1 MRTKKVIKINSFDNF
16 NDNEKIKTKMFY
28 NYLPTHQLNNSSGV
42 KNAMFPKNST
52 NTSEQELSISD
63 VGITSVEGIGYFKQY
78 FESNQYTAHRLIVY
92 GNDKKVYINQML
104 DDTYDLFWLYNL
116 EFDSAPLVLPF
127 KKEDKDA
134 VVLVSDNQM
143 KIWATGYSPY
153 TIADVP
159 IITSM
164 CMNDGVLFCTIKNPA
179 FKVWYATDL
188 TAENVGKISSNSGY
202 ITLDDDLGDAKKVI
216 TFNENV
222 YVFREYGIS
231 KINSIKNENVVS
243 EIYKSNTKIFANTV
257 SVCGNNILFMTNDGL
272 YTFNGI
278 KVSKTK
284 VNLLNTMPIVND
296 GAISSALGDKYYL
309 ALKLDFADEK
319 NIICEPDCLNNV
331 LIIVN
336 ATDFSYEI
344 VRGVDIKT
352 MLPLKLNEFEKML
365 VLFNSGAVD
374 KIGEVTNESKCIDEI
389 LPKYWLSENLLASM
403 NTKLFTK
410 LKVCANKNVKFK
422 LKYDNNEINFTTFKE
437 GINEFSF
444 KIMCKQIQLEIST
457 NELNGMV
464 EHVELE
470 YYEY

>member
-1 MRTKKVIKINSFDNF
+1 MFMGDMNLHWLFNLRFETSPISLTYKKDDADAMI
-16 NDNEKIKTKMFY
+16 
-28 NYLPTHQLNNSSGV
+28 LASS
-42 KNAMFPKNST
+42 
-52 NTSEQELSISD
+52 
-63 VGITSVEGIGYFKQY
+63 
-78 FESNQYTAHRLIVY
+78 
-92 GNDKKVYINQML
+92 
-104 DDTYDLFWLYNL
+104 DTMMVWR
-116 EFDSAPLVLPF
+116 A
-127 KKEDKDA
+127 
-134 VVLVSDNQM
+134 
-143 KIWATGYSPY
+143 GYSPY
-153 TIADVP
+153 EIKDAP

-164 CMNDGVLFCTIKNPA
+164 CMNDNILFCTIKNPA

-231 KINSIKNENVVS
+231 KINSIKNENIVS

-272 YTFNGI
+272 YSFNGI

-284 VNLLNTMPIVND
+284 VNLLNTMPIAND

-319 NIICEPDCLNNV
+319 NIICEPNCVNNV
-331 LIIVN
+331 LLIVN
-336 ATDFSYEI
+336 VTDFSYEI
-344 VRGVDIKT
+344 IRGVDIKT
-352 MLPLKLNEFEKML
+352 LLPLKLNEFEKML
-365 VLFNSGAVD
+365 VLFNSGPID
-374 KIGEVTNESKCIDEI
+374 KIGEITHSSKCIDDI
-389 LPKYWLSENLLASM
+389 LPKYWLSENLLAGM

-410 LKVCANKNVKFK
+410 VKVCANKNVKFK
-422 LKYDNNEINFTTFKE
+422 LKYDNNEINFTTFND

-444 KIMCKQIQLEIST
+444 KIMCKQIQIEIST

-464 EHVELE
+464 EQVELE